1 MWKKNKDIVK
11 NSYENQ
17 KRLSEASAAALDMVT
32 GVINKLTKINEEIE
46 GDISEIKANVMM
58 LEATSFEMEKTKGN
72 NEKSIAKFRAMIE
85 E

>member
-11 NSYENQ
+11 TSYENQ

-32 GVINKLTKINEEIE
+32 SVINKLTKINEEIE

-58 LEATSFEMEKTKGN
+58 LEATSFEMEKTKGH
-72 NEKSIAKFRAMIE
+72 NEKVIAKFRAMIE